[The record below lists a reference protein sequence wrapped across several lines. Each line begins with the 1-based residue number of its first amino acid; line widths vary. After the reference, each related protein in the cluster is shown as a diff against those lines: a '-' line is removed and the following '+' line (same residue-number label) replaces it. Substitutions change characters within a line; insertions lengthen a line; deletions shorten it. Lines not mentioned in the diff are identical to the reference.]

1 MCCSAGKVR
10 YFLQVVIAL
19 IAVCGVW
26 QGAWAQATGLDPATT
41 QLVVK
46 LNPLTS
52 ATIEQINATYSTKT
66 IKPLV
71 NSVGI
76 YLLQVPAN
84 TTAKALAGVMAAD
97 LRLLYAEPNF
107 VGQAPEGTGRHTWGW
122 GGADPAPQLSQYAI
136 KQLGLPTAWQSS
148 QGAGVVVAVLDSGVQ
163 LDHPALAA
171 VWTAESYDFVD
182 DDNNPGLVGTDTTT
196 VAAGHGTHVAGIIH
210 TVAPAARI
218 MPLRVLDNQARGDIF
233 QLAEAIIYAT
243 DHGANVINL
252 SLGTSED
259 SELLDEITNRAT
271 ALGVTVVAAA
281 GNLGTKERQYPAGS
295 SCVLAITAL
304 NEKQQKAD
312 FANYGS
318 WLALA
323 VPGVSIY
330 STLPPSG
337 YGTWS
342 GTSMAT
348 PWVAGEAALL
358 YSVMAKLNR
367 PLNVRQL
374 AELMIGTAHSVD
386 GVNPKYRGKLGA
398 GVPAID
404 VALARLQ
411 SGALPE
417 VGGVMSGSCLE
428 LPGATLTTAANPA
441 PLSTAADPLLQPNQ
455 LFLPV
460 IYSAT

>member
-1 MCCSAGKVR
+1 M
-10 YFLQVVIAL
+10 
-19 IAVCGVW
+19 
-26 QGAWAQATGLDPATT
+26 AT
-41 QLVVK
+41 
-46 LNPLTS
+46 
-52 ATIEQINATYSTKT
+52 
-66 IKPLV
+66 
-71 NSVGI
+71 
-76 YLLQVPAN
+76 
-84 TTAKALAGVMAAD
+84 D
-97 LRLLYAEPNF
+97 LRVLYAEPNF

-122 GGADPAPQLSQYAI
+122 AGADPAPQLGQYAI

-148 QGAGVVVAVLDSGVQ
+148 QGAGVVVALLDSGVQ
-163 LDHPALAA
+163 LDHPALAD
-171 VWTAESYDFVD
+171 VWTVERYDFVAD
-182 DDNNPGLVGTDTTT
+182 DDNPGLAGTDTTT

-218 MPLRVLDNQARGDIF
+218 MPLRVLDDEARGDIF

-243 DHGANVINL
+243 DQGANVINM

-271 ALGVTVVAAA
+271 ARGVMVVAAA
-281 GNLGTKERQYPAGS
+281 GNLGSKERQYPAAS
-295 SCVLAITAL
+295 SCVLAITAV

-318 WLALA
+318 WLDLA
-323 VPGVSIY
+323 APGVGIY

-348 PWVAGEAALL
+348 PWAAGEAALL
-358 YSVMAKLNR
+358 YSLMAKLNR

-374 AELMIGTAHSVD
+374 AELMIGTARSVD
-386 GVNPKYRGKLGA
+386 GANPKYRGKLGA

-404 VALARLQ
+404 VALTRLQ

-428 LPGATLTTAANPA
+428 FSENPLTGASPA
-441 PLSTAADPLLQPNQ
+441 VSSTVTNISTQSNR

-460 IYSAT
+460 IYSAH